1 MANKQIFI
9 TGCAGF
15 IGFHTAQ
22 RALLNGGSVAGID
35 NYNSYYDVNLKRAR
49 AEILQKKG
57 VIIAEGDI
65 CDSSLLEKS
74 ILNHQTTH
82 LIHLAA
88 QAGVRYSLENPQ
100 AYVHSNLAGFTEV
113 LEIVRRHP
121 KIKLCF
127 ASSSSVYGLNSK
139 IPYSIDDPTDHQAS
153 FYGTTKKANEL
164 MADVYRHLYQI
175 HAVGLRFFTVYGPWG
190 RPDMAYFSFADAIS
204 EGRSIDIYNFGQ
216 MSRDFTYVDDV
227 VSGILAALDYEGKIP
242 LFNLGNSQPVSL
254 LKFVDI
260 VEKELGKKAE
270 KRLLPL
276 QPGDISQTFADIKES
291 REFLSYAPE
300 TSLEVGMKQFVNW
313 YKDWKRFAKGGT

>member
-1 MANKQIFI
+1 MTHKQIFI

-15 IGFHTAQ
+15 IGYHTAE
-22 RALLNGGSVAGID
+22 RALLNGAHVAGID

-49 AEILQKKG
+49 AGILQKKG
-57 VIIAEGDI
+57 VVIAEGDI
-65 CDSSLLEKS
+65 CDSALLEKS

-88 QAGVRYSLENPQ
+88 QAGVRYSLKNPQ
-100 AYVHSNLAGFTEV
+100 AYVHANLEGFTEV

-139 IPYSIDDPTDHQAS
+139 IPYSVEDRTDRQAS
-153 FYGTTKKANEL
+153 FYGVTKKANEL
-164 MADVYRHLYQI
+164 MAEVYRHLYQI
-175 HAVGLRFFTVYGPWG
+175 KAVGLRFFTVYGPWG

-204 EGRSIDIYNFGQ
+204 EGRPIDIYNFGQ

-242 LFNLGNSQPVSL
+242 LFNLGNSRPVSL
-254 LKFVDI
+254 LKFVEI
-260 VEKELGKKAE
+260 IEKELGKIAE
-270 KRLLPL
+270 RRLLPL
-276 QPGDISQTFADIKES
+276 QAGDVTETFADIKES
-291 REFLSYAPE
+291 RQFLNYAPE
-300 TSLEVGMKQFVNW
+300 TSLEVGIGRFINW
-313 YKDWKRFAKGGT
+313 YKEWKKFAKGGT